1 MLLTISAG
9 VILLAQ
15 AQGAGLVDSSASD
28 RAHLDRLAQFY
39 LTDAS
44 RTTVRL
50 PAESI
55 ADIGE
60 CFKRFSERMEEPQ
73 RFEDFY
79 IETEFVG
86 AMVRYSFYNYSEV
99 LELGVDVETRFSQPF
114 QCRVRYELPEKLYII
129 NVME

>member
-1 MLLTISAG
+1 MLLTIFVG
-9 VILLAQ
+9 MILA
-15 AQGAGLVDSSASD
+15 AQGDVSGNSSVSD

-39 LTDAS
+39 LTEAS
-44 RTTVRL
+44 RTTLRL

-73 RFEDFY
+73 RFEGFY

-86 AMVRYSFYNYSEV
+86 AMVQYSFYNYSEI
-99 LELGVDVETRFSQPF
+99 LELGVDVEIRFSQLF
-114 QCRVRYELPEKLYII
+114 QCLVRCGLPEKLYQI
-129 NVME
+129 NFME

>member
-1 MLLTISAG
+1 MILAISVG
-9 VILLAQ
+9 VILAV
-15 AQGAGLVDSSASD
+15 QGDASEDSSASD

-39 LTDAS
+39 LTEAS

-73 RFEDFY
+73 RFEGFY

-86 AMVRYSFYNYSEV
+86 AMVQYSFYNYSE
-99 LELGVDVETRFSQPF
+99 LIELGVDVETRFSQPF
-114 QCRVRYELPEKLYII
+114 QCRVRYELPEKLYLI